1 MSVTVI
7 NEMLGK
13 VFVSAEKNDDGTELK
28 FLEKNWFDSF
38 TFYHVD
44 DCCESV
50 WIEDIEG
57 ELSDLE
63 DSPLLEAEVVSNRE
77 ETNSG
82 SRTLTFFKFGTAKG
96 HVVVRWCGE
105 SNGYYS
111 ESVSL
116 KITRR
121 IDF

>member
-82 SRTLTFFKFGTAKG
+82 SRTWTFSSSEQRKG
-96 HVVVRWCGE
+96 MWSFAGAVVMALFRKRI
-105 SNGYYS
+105 S
-111 ESVSL
+111 ENHQ
-116 KITRR
+116 TN
-121 IDF
+121 